1 MILCLLAVVLIQQ
14 CVSAHKGGKNTENK
28 SHKHEICDNPG
39 HGEEDHSDRN
49 EEDQPGHKE
58 EDNHGL
64 VNHEIYD
71 HGVHGIY
78 GYHNHKNIVLEKFR
92 LGLQALHRR

>member
-1 MILCLLAVVLIQQ
+1 MVLCLLAVVLMQQ
-14 CVSAHKGGKNTENK
+14 CVSAHKGGKNAENK
-28 SHKHEICDNPG
+28 SHKHENCDNPG
-39 HGEEDHSDRN
+39 HGEEDHPDRK

-64 VNHEIYD
+64 VNHEIHD

-78 GYHNHKNIVLEKFR
+78 GFHNRKDIVLEKFR